1 MLKQIDLTYNGVEY
15 LMLYMSDKMTDEQ
28 AFTECEFIGCGKGNN
43 EKLFPYYIFIPK
55 EKASIMQAITKNAYD
70 EGKSDGYGEVY
81 RACEFDRGE
90 DEM

>member
-15 LMLYMSDKMTDEQ
+15 LMLYMSDKMTDEGQ
-28 AFTECEFIGCGKGNN
+28 
-43 EKLFPYYIFIPK
+43 
-55 EKASIMQAITKNAYD
+55 
-70 EGKSDGYGEVY
+70 SDGYSEGY